1 MPEQQPQV
9 QPHELHVDSG
19 WKQQAEREKE
29 ELAKKVGD
37 AKPAPDSLSSTPS
50 AGPSPRSTEAE
61 EKKRTLPAASFE
73 LLVQQHVT
81 SILLALGH
89 LPDPAGGRPAV
100 DLDLARLYIDLLILL
115 REKTKGNR
123 TESEE
128 RLITAAVYEMQMAY
142 VKVRK

>member
-1 MPEQQPQV
+1 MPEQQPQA
-9 QPHELHVDSG
+9 QPNELHVDAG

-37 AKPAPDSLSSTPS
+37 AKTAVEPLSSSPS
-50 AGPSPRSTEAE
+50 AGPSPRPADAE

-81 SILLALGH
+81 AILLALGH
-89 LPDPAGGRPAV
+89 LPDPAGGRSAV
-100 DLDLARLYIDLLILL
+100 DLALARLYIDLLILL